1 MAVSDKLESLLA
13 PLVADLGYEFVG
25 IEYQSNPKNRL
36 IRLYIDRPQGLSE
49 GESEDGSDGR
59 SKAGIGID
67 DCERVS
73 REVSA
78 LLDVEDPISSQYT
91 LEVSSPG
98 IERPLFTGAQFARF
112 IGEVARV
119 VLIAPVEGRRRFKGE
134 IVSAD
139 DEQVTL
145 EVDGERHDLDVAD
158 IQRANLA
165 PDLDALLAEKRH

>member
-13 PLVADLGYEFVG
+13 PLVVDLGYEFVG

-36 IRLYIDRPQGLSE
+36 IRLYIDSPQGLS
-49 GESEDGSDGR
+49 DGGSN
-59 SKAGIGID
+59 AGIGID

-98 IERPLFTGAQFARF
+98 IERPLFTGSQFARF

-119 VLIAPVEGRRRFKGE
+119 VLVAPVEGRRRFKGE
-134 IVSAD
+134 IIGAD

-145 EVDGERHDLDVAD
+145 EVDGQRHDLDVAD

-165 PDLDALLAEKRH
+165 PDVDALLAEKRH

>member
-36 IRLYIDRPQGLSE
+36 IRLYIDRPE
-49 GESEDGSDGR
+49 V
-59 SKAGIGID
+59 GIGVD

-73 REVSA
+73 HEVSA
-78 LLDVEDPISSQYT
+78 LLDVEDPVSGQYT

-98 IERPLFTGAQFARF
+98 IERPLFTGAQFADF
-112 IGEVARV
+112 VGEDARV
-119 VLIAPVEGRRRFKGE
+119 MMAMPIEGRRKFKGR

-139 DEQVTL
+139 DEQVIL
-145 EVDGERHDLDVAD
+145 DVDGEAHTLPVAD

-165 PDLDALLAEKRH
+165 PDVDALLAEKRH

>member
-1 MAVSDKLESLLA
+1 MSDKLESLLA
-13 PLVADLGYEFVG
+13 PLVEDLGYEFVG

-36 IRLYIDRPQGLSE
+36 IRLYIDQP
-49 GESEDGSDGR
+49 DV
-59 SKAGIGID
+59 GIGIE

-78 LLDVEDPISSQYT
+78 LLDVEDPVSGQYT

-98 IERPLFTGAQFARF
+98 IERPLFTGAHFARF
-112 IGEVARV
+112 TGEMARV
-119 VLIAPVEGRRRFKGE
+119 MMAIPIEGRRKFKGV

-139 DEQVTL
+139 DEQVVL
-145 EVDGERHDLDVAD
+145 EVDGEQHTLTVAD

-165 PDLDALLAEKRH
+165 PDVDALLAEKRH

>member
-1 MAVSDKLESLLA
+1 VSDKLEMLLA
-13 PLVADLGYEFVG
+13 PLVEDLGYEFVG

-36 IRLYIDRPQGLSE
+36 IRLYIDEPE
-49 GESEDGSDGR
+49 
-59 SKAGIGID
+59 KGIGIE

-78 LLDVEDPISSQYT
+78 LLDVEDPVNGQYT

-112 IGEVARV
+112 VGEVARV
-119 VLIAPVEGRRRFKGE
+119 MMAAPIEGRRKFKGL

-139 DEQVTL
+139 DDEVVL
-145 EVDGERHDLDVAD
+145 EVDGERHTLPVAEVH
-158 IQRANLA
+158 RAHLA
-165 PDLDALLAEKRH
+165 PDVDAVLAERKQ

>member
-13 PLVADLGYEFVG
+13 PLVEDLGYEFVG

-36 IRLYIDRPQGLSE
+36 IRLYIDRPE
-49 GESEDGSDGR
+49 V
-59 SKAGIGID
+59 GIGIE

-78 LLDVEDPISSQYT
+78 LLDVEDPVSGQYT

-112 IGEVARV
+112 AGEVARV
-119 VLIAPVEGRRRFKGE
+119 MMTAPIEGRRKFKGV

-139 DEQVTL
+139 DDEVVL
-145 EVDGERHDLDVAD
+145 EVDGERHTLVVAD

-165 PDLDALLAEKRH
+165 PDMDALLAEKRH

>member
-1 MAVSDKLESLLA
+1 MAVSDKLQGLLA
-13 PLVADLGYEFVG
+13 PLVEDLGYEFVG

-36 IRLYIDRPQGLSE
+36 IRLYIDLPE
-49 GESEDGSDGR
+49 V
-59 SKAGIGID
+59 GIGVD

-78 LLDVEDPISSQYT
+78 LLDVEDPVSGQYT

-98 IERPLFTGAQFARF
+98 IERPLFTGAQFGQF
-112 IGEVARV
+112 VGEMARV
-119 VLIAPVEGRRRFKGE
+119 MLAVPVDGRRKFKGL

-139 DEQVTL
+139 DEQVVL
-145 EVDGERHDLDVAD
+145 EVDGEQHALTVAD

-165 PDLDALLAEKRH
+165 PDVDALLAQKRH